1 MLLYKQ
7 TKFELNVR
15 DKMVYVKSIYVSTES
30 VKKRNYLKI
39 YRKTI
44 NDEKVLKVYYKMS
57 DGTTEEKT
65 FTDPKQISLPYSF
78 WFERRDRAFLNNFIF
93 QMASKI
99 KITAFNNETYEWMV
113 HTVHKR
119 SYNKELMSL
128 IELQV
133 RDNMSI
139 SQLSGTISGSL
150 CWFVESNWAF

>member
-78 WFERRDRAFLNNFIF
+78 WIEFRDRAF
-93 QMASKI
+93 SK
-99 KITAFNNETYEWMV
+99 KKYFSDGKQN
-113 HTVHKR
+113 
-119 SYNKELMSL
+119 
-128 IELQV
+128 
-133 RDNMSI
+133 
-139 SQLSGTISGSL
+139 
-150 CWFVESNWAF
+150 